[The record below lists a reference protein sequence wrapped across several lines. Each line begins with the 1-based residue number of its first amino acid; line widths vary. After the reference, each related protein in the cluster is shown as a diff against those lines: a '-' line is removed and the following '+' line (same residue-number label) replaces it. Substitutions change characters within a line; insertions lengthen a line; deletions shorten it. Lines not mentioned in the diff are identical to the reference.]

1 MRIEC
6 GECEMYQSSHC
17 DDCLVTALLHP
28 IDDVVEIDETLDA
41 SLQTLSGAGLIPVLK
56 FRPREPSPGQ
66 PNSGQPRAGAPPTG
80 ASGPAAET
88 G

>member
-28 IDDVVEIDETLDA
+28 MDDVVEIDEALDA

-56 FRPREPSPGQ
+56 FRPR
-66 PNSGQPRAGAPPTG
+66 APQVAAP
-80 ASGPAAET
+80 PAAET

>member
-28 IDDVVEIDETLDA
+28 IEDVVEIDETLDA

-56 FRPREPSPGQ
+56 FRPREA
-66 PNSGQPRAGAPPTG
+66 RTGAPG
-80 ASGPAAET
+80 ADASGPAAET

>member
-6 GECEMYQSSHC
+6 GKCEMYQSSHC

-28 IDDVVEIDETLDA
+28 MDDVVEIDEALDA

-56 FRPREPSPGQ
+56 FRPRA
-66 PNSGQPRAGAPPTG
+66 PRADAP
-80 ASGPAAET
+80 PAAET

>member
-6 GECEMYQSSHC
+6 TDCEMYQSSHC

-28 IDDVVEIDETLDA
+28 FDGPVEIDEALDGP
-41 SLQTLSGAGLIPVLK
+41 LQSLSGAGLIPVLR
-56 FRPREPSPGQ
+56 FRPRSTDGTATE
-66 PNSGQPRAGAPPTG
+66 
-80 ASGPAAET
+80 GPAAET